1 VSLARLAVTAG
12 EPAGVGA
19 ELLIRLAASP
29 LAATLIA
36 VTDRRLLQR
45 AAARCDASIEL
56 VDDDGSRATTRRP
69 GSLRVR
75 HTPLVVDEIPG
86 QPDPRNASQVLATLA
101 EAADGCLSGRY
112 DAVVTAPLQKS
123 SINDAGVH
131 FSGHTEFFAQ
141 RAHADVVMMLAS
153 PELRVAL
160 ATTHLPLAAVPAA
173 ITPALLARVL
183 RIVHAELRAKF
194 GLTEPRIAVLGLN
207 PHAGESGHLGR
218 EELDVIIPTLERL
231 RDEGMHLLGPLPAD
245 TAFVPAQRA
254 HYDAVL
260 AMYHDQALPVLKS
273 EAFDRTVNL
282 TLGLPFIRTSVD
294 HGTALDLAG
303 SGRAD
308 PASLIAAARMAMEL
322 VAHSATH
329 PSSPLGRPKGV
340 PLRVEEE
347 QCEGPISPMLPLRGD
362 EREGQIPPKSS
373 PSGDEH
379 ERPTSPKTLP

>member
-1 VSLARLAVTAG
+1 MSLARLAVTAG

-19 ELLIRLAASP
+19 ELLIRLATTP
-29 LAATLIA
+29 LAATLVA
-36 VTDRRLLQR
+36 VTDRHLLQR
-45 AAARCDASIEL
+45 AAVRCDVSIEL
-56 VDDDGSRATTRRP
+56 IDDDSSRENIRRP

-75 HTPLVVDEIPG
+75 HTPLVVEEAPG
-86 QPDPRNASQVLATLA
+86 RPDPRNASHVLATLA

-123 SINDAGVH
+123 SINDAGIH

-141 RAHADVVMMLAS
+141 RAHAEVVMMLAS

-160 ATTHLPLAAVPAA
+160 ATTHLPLAAVPAM
-173 ITPALLARVL
+173 ITPALLTRVL
-183 RIVHAELRAKF
+183 RIVDAELRAKF
-194 GLTEPRIAVLGLN
+194 GLAEPRIAVLGLN
-207 PHAGESGHLGR
+207 PHAGEGGYLGR
-218 EELDVIIPTLERL
+218 EELDIIIPTLEAL
-231 RDEGMHLLGPLPAD
+231 RGEGLHLLGPLPAD

-308 PASLIAAARMAMEL
+308 PASLIAAANMALDL
-322 VAHSATH
+322 VAHSAT
-329 PSSPLGRPKGV
+329 PRSF
-340 PLRVEEE
+340 PLRGEERG
-347 QCEGPISPMLPLRGD
+347 EGPIPP
-362 EREGQIPPKSS
+362 IPSS
-373 PSGDEH
+373 SGDEGAG
-379 ERPTSPKTLP
+379 PASLKAIK